1 MGLFK
6 LIKDGYEKDK
16 KTWDKKIA
24 IFMILFNTFVVFLF
38 VIFIFF
44 IILLIVIVSLFQDIP
59 YLSFFGLLVMFLVG
73 FIYLPIESIKTD
85 FRQIIRFE
93 KNVSKITF
101 KPSNYTL
108 QKFKK
113 FVNYSNYALKKL
125 VKFTILTTIVSI
137 LTTII
142 VYPFEPD
149 ILQSLWIVI
158 PFGMLISIFMN
169 FFSTLF
175 LNQKIVFNKLHNTMK
190 SFLVILIKKY
200 SVESEDHEIDPLKND
215 YELMVLFIEYMNFC
229 FRKMDKKEIT
239 NEGQVILKLSKIEKS
254 ESSEKFSI
262 LINTYEKPLK
272 TISTFDISLEKQ
284 KIRPA
289 TLVRW
294 IIGIISSLSL
304 IISLIMMISTFNLQ

>member
-24 IFMILFNTFVVFLF
+24 IFMILFDTFVVFLF
-38 VIFIFF
+38 VILIFF

-59 YLSFFGLLVMFLVG
+59 YLSFFGLLVMVLVG
-73 FIYLPIESIKTD
+73 FIYLPIDSIKTN

-113 FVNYSNYALKKL
+113 FVNYSNFALKRL
-125 VKFTILTTIVSI
+125 VKSIIFMTIVSI

-149 ILQSLWIVI
+149 ILQSLWIAI
-158 PFGMLISIFMN
+158 PVGLLISIFMN

-175 LNQKIVFNKLHNTMK
+175 LKQKIVFSKLHNTMK

-200 SVESEDHEIDPLKND
+200 SVESGDHEIDPLKND

-229 FRKMDKKEIT
+229 FRKMDKKEIA
-239 NEGQVILKLSKIEKS
+239 NEGHVILKLSKIEKS
-254 ESSEKFSI
+254 ESLDKFLI
-262 LINTYEKPLK
+262 LIDTYEKPLK

-289 TLVRW
+289 TLVGW
-294 IIGIISSLSL
+294 IIGIISSFSL
-304 IISLIMMISTFNLQ
+304 IISLIMMISTFILQ